1 MQIINYFSP
10 EVKTKEI
17 CCIFVTIKF
26 LKMQIITIKNLS
38 CLGFGVSV
46 TSSGGVS
53 IHPNQ
58 SPFRFFIL

>member
-1 MQIINYFSP
+1 MHITDFFRS

-17 CCIFVTIKF
+17 CCIFVVIKF